1 MKKGIRFF
9 LAAAAM
15 TVTSAFMVSCQG
27 SKDYETVEGD
37 LMETRIYTLD
47 NGLKV
52 YLSVN
57 EETPRI
63 QTYIAVRTGSR
74 NDPAETTGLAHYLE
88 HIMFKGSKHF
98 GTCDYEKEK
107 PLLDDIERRFEEY
120 RVTTDPELR
129 KQMYHGID
137 SVSQLAAQYFIPNE
151 YDKLMA
157 AIGAQGTNAYTSND
171 VTCYVEDIP
180 SNEIEN
186 WLKIEADRFKNMVIR
201 GFHTELEAVYE
212 EKNMSLTQDNRK
224 AIEALLAQLFPTHP
238 YGTQTTLGTQE
249 HLKNPS
255 ITNIKNY
262 FNRYYV
268 PNNVAICMAGDFN
281 PEEVIELIKKYF
293 GDWQPNK
300 ELSRPEFEPQPEI
313 TAIKD
318 TSVVGLEAE
327 CMLMGW
333 RFNGAKDPQVDTL
346 DILTEVLA
354 NGKAG
359 LFDINLEQQM
369 KARSV
374 SAFTY
379 SFTDYTALIFYAFP
393 KNNQTLEELRALI
406 IEELAKLKNGEFS
419 DELVQS
425 VINNKKR
432 AYYESLIT
440 NKSRADMFV
449 DAFINGLEWK
459 DVVGKIGRMEKI
471 TKQQLVD
478 FANKHLND
486 NFVCVYKRQ
495 GEDTSIKKVE
505 KPAITPIPSN
515 RDNASDFLKEIQA
528 SKTEPIKPR
537 FVDFEKDMTKAEMP
551 NGLPVLYKKN
561 TTDGLFNLSFVYDY
575 GTENVRGLDLVSD
588 YLNYIGTD
596 KRTSA
601 EIKQEF
607 YKLACNYNISI
618 GDNRTTI
625 SLSGLQEN
633 MEQALALLEDIIGN
647 AKGDKESYDKLVGML
662 IKAREDAKASQR
674 SSFNALRQYAIYGPY
689 NSQRNTLSEKE
700 LRAGTPDMLTDMLK
714 PFGELKHTIMYFGPM
729 DVEPFKE
736 LIAKEHKMADEP
748 KEAVAEKKYTKLETP
763 ENEIVI
769 APYDAKNIYL
779 MQLHNENKQW
789 TPESEPVVTLFNEY
803 FGGGMNTIVFQ
814 ELREARGLAYSASS
828 YYNTPSKKDDPEW
841 YYTMIISQNDKMMD
855 CISVFNEILD
865 EMPQSENAFN
875 VAKQSLTKSLESRRT
890 TRFAV
895 LTKYLSNQYLGIDYD
910 INEKIYNALPSL
922 TLQSIV
928 DFEKQNMAKKP
939 YRYIILGNEK
949 ELDIKA
955 LEKIGKIK
963 RLSTEEIFGY

>member
-333 RFNGAKDPQVDTL
+333 RFNGANDPQVDTL
-346 DILTEVLA
+346 DVLTEVLA

-406 IEELAKLKNGEFS
+406 IEELGKLKNGEFS

-596 KRTSA
+596 KKTSA

-700 LRAGTPDMLTDMLK
+700 LRAGTPNMLTDMLK

-895 LTKYLSNQYLGIDYD
+895 LTKYLSNKYLGIDYD

-928 DFEKQNMAKKP
+928 DFEKQNMSKKP

-949 ELDIKA
+949 ELDIKS

>member
-281 PEEVIELIKKYF
+281 PDEVIELIKKYF

-333 RFNGAKDPQVDTL
+333 RFNGANDPQVDTL

-406 IEELAKLKNGEFS
+406 IEELGKLKNGEFS

-928 DFEKQNMAKKP
+928 DFEKQNMSKKP

>member
-224 AIEALLAQLFPTHP
+224 AIEALLAKLFPTHP

-406 IEELAKLKNGEFS
+406 IEELGKLKNGEFS

-625 SLSGLQEN
+625 SLSGLHEN

>member
-15 TVTSAFMVSCQG
+15 SVTSAFMVSCQG
-27 SKDYETVEGD
+27 NKDYETVEGD

-281 PEEVIELIKKYF
+281 PDEVIELIKKYF

-300 ELSRPEFEPQPEI
+300 ELSRPEFDPQPEI

-333 RFNGAKDPQVDTL
+333 RFNGANDPQVDTL
-346 DILTEVLA
+346 DVLTEVLA

-406 IEELAKLKNGEFS
+406 IEELGKLKNGEFS

-601 EIKQEF
+601 EIKQEL

-662 IKAREDAKASQR
+662 IKAREDAKSSQR

-828 YYNTPSKKDDPEW
+828 FYNTPSKKDDPEW

>member
-281 PEEVIELIKKYF
+281 PDEVIELIKKYF

-333 RFNGAKDPQVDTL
+333 RFNGANDPQVDTL
-346 DILTEVLA
+346 DVLTEVLA

-393 KNNQTLEELRALI
+393 KNNQTLEELRVLI
-406 IEELAKLKNGEFS
+406 IEELGKLKNGEFS

-537 FVDFEKDMTKAEMP
+537 FVDFEKDMTKAEMS

-575 GTENVRGLDLVSD
+575 GTENVRGLDLVAD

-662 IKAREDAKASQR
+662 IKAREDAKSSQR

>member
-281 PEEVIELIKKYF
+281 PDEVIELIKKYF

-333 RFNGAKDPQVDTL
+333 RFNGANDPQVDTL
-346 DILTEVLA
+346 DVLTEVLA

-406 IEELAKLKNGEFS
+406 IEELGKLKNGEFS

-537 FVDFEKDMTKAEMP
+537 FVDFEKDMTKAEMS

-575 GTENVRGLDLVSD
+575 GTENVRGLNLVAD

-625 SLSGLQEN
+625 SLSGLHEN

-662 IKAREDAKASQR
+662 IKAREDAKSSQR

-828 YYNTPSKKDDPEW
+828 YYNTPSRKDDPEW

>member
-281 PEEVIELIKKYF
+281 PDEVIELIKKYF

-333 RFNGAKDPQVDTL
+333 RFNGANDPQVDTL
-346 DILTEVLA
+346 DVLTEVLA

-406 IEELAKLKNGEFS
+406 IEELGKLKNGEFS

-928 DFEKQNMAKKP
+928 DFEKQNMSKKP

>member
-281 PEEVIELIKKYF
+281 PDEVIELIKKYF

-300 ELSRPEFEPQPEI
+300 ELSRPEFEPQPEL

-333 RFNGAKDPQVDTL
+333 RFNGANDPQVDTL
-346 DILTEVLA
+346 DVLTEVLA

-674 SSFNALRQYAIYGPY
+674 GSFNALRQYAIYGPY

>member
-1 MKKGIRFF
+1 MKKVLKLT
-9 LAAAAM
+9 LAAVAM
-15 TVTSAFMVSCQG
+15 AVMSVFVASCSNG
-27 SKDYETVEGD
+27 KDYETVEGD
-37 LMETRIYTLD
+37 LLNARIYTLD

-57 EETPRI
+57 EEKPRI

-88 HIMFKGSKHF
+88 HIMFKGTKTF

-120 RVTTDPELR
+120 RVTTDPEQR
-129 KQMYHGID
+129 KLMYQGID

-268 PNNVAICMAGDFN
+268 PNNVAICMSGDFN
-281 PEEVIELIKKYF
+281 PDEVIEQIKKYF
-293 GDWQPNK
+293 GDWQPNP
-300 ELSRPEFEPQPEI
+300 ELSRPEFEEQPEI

-333 RFNGAKDPQVDTL
+333 RFKGAKDPQVDTL
-346 DILTEVLA
+346 DVLTEVLT

-359 LFDINLEQQM
+359 LFEINLEQQM
-369 KARSV
+369 KINSV

-379 SFTDYTALIFYAFP
+379 SFTDYTALMLYAYP
-393 KNNQTLEELRALI
+393 KDNQTLEELRALLV
-406 IEELAKLKNGEFS
+406 EELGKLKKGEFD
-419 DELVQS
+419 DELLQS

-432 AYYESLIT
+432 AYYESLID
-440 NKSRADMFV
+440 NDSRASMFV
-449 DAFINGLEWK
+449 DAFINGQEWA

-471 TKQQLVD
+471 TKLQLVD

-505 KPAITPIPSN
+505 KPAITPIPTN
-515 RDNASDFLKEIQA
+515 RDTASVFLKEIQA
-528 SKTEPIKPR
+528 SKTTPIQPR
-537 FVDFEKDMTKAEMP
+537 FVDFEKDMTKAEMA

-561 TTDGLFNLSFVYDY
+561 TTDGLFTLAFVYDY
-575 GTENVRGLDLVSD
+575 GTENVKGLDIVSD
-588 YLNYIGTD
+588 YLYYIGTD
-596 KRTSA
+596 KKTTA
-601 EIKQEF
+601 QIKQEF
-607 YKLACNYNISI
+607 YKLACDYSISI
-618 GDNRTTI
+618 GSDMSVI

-633 MEQALALLEDIIGN
+633 MPQALALLEDFLAN
-647 AKGDKESYDKLVGML
+647 AKGDKESYEKLIGIIM
-662 IKAREDAKASQR
+662 KDRQDAKTNQR
-674 SSFNALRQYAIYGPY
+674 ANFGALQQYALYGEY
-689 NSQRNTLSEKE
+689 NSMRNTLSEKE
-700 LRAGTPDMLTDMLK
+700 LRAGSPEMLTDMLK
-714 PFGELKHTIMYFGPM
+714 PFAELKHTVMYFGPM
-729 DVEPFKE
+729 DVEPFVE
-736 LIAKEHKMADEP
+736 LIENEHKMALEP
-748 KEAVAEKKYTKLETP
+748 LDAVAEKKYVMQQTP
-763 ENEIVI
+763 QNEVLI

-779 MQLHNENKQW
+779 MQLHNEGKQW
-789 TPESEPVVTLFNEY
+789 NVESEPVVTLFNEY

-814 ELREARGLAYSASS
+814 ELREARGLAYSASAWYS
-828 YYNTPSKKDDPEW
+828 TPSKKEDPES

-855 CISVFNEILD
+855 CIGVFNNILD

-875 VAKQSLTKSLESRRT
+875 VAKQALTKSLESRRT

-895 LTKYLSNQYLGIDYD
+895 LNKYLYSQYLGIDYD
-910 INEKIYNALPSL
+910 INEKIYNALPNL
-922 TLQSIV
+922 TLKDIV
-928 DFEKQNMAKKP
+928 EFEKQNMAKK
-939 YRYIILGNEK
+939 RYKYVILGNEK

-955 LEKIGKIK
+955 LEKIGPIK
-963 RLSTEEIFGY
+963 RLTTEQIFGY

>member
-281 PEEVIELIKKYF
+281 PDEVIELIKKYF

-300 ELSRPEFEPQPEI
+300 ELSRPEFEPQPEL

-333 RFNGAKDPQVDTL
+333 RFNGANDPQVDTL
-346 DILTEVLA
+346 DVLTEVLA

-575 GTENVRGLDLVSD
+575 GTENVRGLDIVSD

-596 KRTSA
+596 KKTSA

-662 IKAREDAKASQR
+662 IKAREDAKSSQR

>member
-281 PEEVIELIKKYF
+281 PDEVIELIKKYF

-333 RFNGAKDPQVDTL
+333 RFNGANDPQVDTL
-346 DILTEVLA
+346 DVLTEVLA

-406 IEELAKLKNGEFS
+406 IEELGKLKNGEFS

-449 DAFINGLEWK
+449 DAFINGQEWK

-674 SSFNALRQYAIYGPY
+674 SNFNALRQYAIYGPY

>member
-281 PEEVIELIKKYF
+281 PDEVIELIKKYF

-333 RFNGAKDPQVDTL
+333 RFNGANDPQVDTL
-346 DILTEVLA
+346 DVLTEVLA

-406 IEELAKLKNGEFS
+406 IEELGKLKNGEFS

-537 FVDFEKDMTKAEMP
+537 FVDFEKDMTKAEMS

-633 MEQALALLEDIIGN
+633 MDQALALLEDIIGN

-662 IKAREDAKASQR
+662 IKAREDAKSSQR

>member
-406 IEELAKLKNGEFS
+406 IEELGKLKNGEFS

-449 DAFINGLEWK
+449 DAFINGQEWK

>member
-1 MKKGIRFF
+1 
-9 LAAAAM
+9 
-15 TVTSAFMVSCQG
+15 
-27 SKDYETVEGD
+27 
-37 LMETRIYTLD
+37 
-47 NGLKV
+47 
-52 YLSVN
+52 
-57 EETPRI
+57 
-63 QTYIAVRTGSR
+63 
-74 NDPAETTGLAHYLE
+74 
-88 HIMFKGSKHF
+88 
-98 GTCDYEKEK
+98 
-107 PLLDDIERRFEEY
+107 
-120 RVTTDPELR
+120 
-129 KQMYHGID
+129 
-137 SVSQLAAQYFIPNE
+137 
-151 YDKLMA
+151 
-157 AIGAQGTNAYTSND
+157 
-171 VTCYVEDIP
+171 
-180 SNEIEN
+180 
-186 WLKIEADRFKNMVIR
+186 
-201 GFHTELEAVYE
+201 
-212 EKNMSLTQDNRK
+212 
-224 AIEALLAQLFPTHP
+224 
-238 YGTQTTLGTQE
+238 
-249 HLKNPS
+249 
-255 ITNIKNY
+255 
-262 FNRYYV
+262 
-268 PNNVAICMAGDFN
+268 
-281 PEEVIELIKKYF
+281 
-293 GDWQPNK
+293 
-300 ELSRPEFEPQPEI
+300 
-313 TAIKD
+313 
-318 TSVVGLEAE
+318 
-327 CMLMGW
+327 
-333 RFNGAKDPQVDTL
+333 
-346 DILTEVLA
+346 
-354 NGKAG
+354 
-359 LFDINLEQQM
+359 
-369 KARSV
+369 
-374 SAFTY
+374 
-379 SFTDYTALIFYAFP
+379 
-393 KNNQTLEELRALI
+393 
-406 IEELAKLKNGEFS
+406 
-419 DELVQS
+419 VQS

-537 FVDFEKDMTKAEMP
+537 FVDFEKDMTKAEMS

-575 GTENVRGLDLVSD
+575 GTENVRGLNLVAD

-625 SLSGLQEN
+625 SLSGLHEN

-662 IKAREDAKASQR
+662 IKAREDAKSSQR

-865 EMPQSENAFN
+865 EMPQSENALN
-875 VAKQSLTKSLESRRT
+875 VANQSLTKSLESRRT

>member
-281 PEEVIELIKKYF
+281 PDEVIELIKKYF

-346 DILTEVLA
+346 DVLTEVLA

-406 IEELAKLKNGEFS
+406 IEELGKLKNGEFS

-596 KRTSA
+596 KKTSA

-949 ELDIKA
+949 ELDIKS

>member
-281 PEEVIELIKKYF
+281 PDEVIELIKKYF

-333 RFNGAKDPQVDTL
+333 RFNGANDPQVDTL
-346 DILTEVLA
+346 DVLTEVLA

-406 IEELAKLKNGEFS
+406 IEELGKLKNGEFS

-537 FVDFEKDMTKAEMP
+537 FVDFEKDMTKAEMS

-575 GTENVRGLDLVSD
+575 GTENVRGLNLVAD

-662 IKAREDAKASQR
+662 IKAREDAKSSQR
-674 SSFNALRQYAIYGPY
+674 SSFNALQQYAIYGPY

>member
-27 SKDYETVEGD
+27 SKDYETVEDD

-120 RVTTDPELR
+120 RVTADPELR

-333 RFNGAKDPQVDTL
+333 RFNGANDPQVDTL
-346 DILTEVLA
+346 DVLTEVLA

-406 IEELAKLKNGEFS
+406 IEVLGKLKNGEFS

-537 FVDFEKDMTKAEMP
+537 FVDFEKDMTKAEMS

-625 SLSGLQEN
+625 SLSGLHEN

-828 YYNTPSKKDDPEW
+828 YYNTPSRKDDPEW

-963 RLSTEEIFGY
+963 RLSIEEIFGY

>member
-333 RFNGAKDPQVDTL
+333 RFNGANDPQVDTL
-346 DILTEVLA
+346 DVLTEVLA

-406 IEELAKLKNGEFS
+406 IEELGKLKNGEFS

-537 FVDFEKDMTKAEMP
+537 FVDFEKDMTKAEMS

-575 GTENVRGLDLVSD
+575 GTENVRGLNLVAD

-625 SLSGLQEN
+625 SLSGLHEN

>member
-318 TSVVGLEAE
+318 TSVIGLEAE

-346 DILTEVLA
+346 DVLTEVLA

-505 KPAITPIPSN
+505 KPAIAPIPSN
-515 RDNASDFLKEIQA
+515 RDNASEFLKEIQA

-596 KRTSA
+596 KKTSA

>member
-281 PEEVIELIKKYF
+281 PDEVIELIKKYF

-346 DILTEVLA
+346 DVLTEVLA

-406 IEELAKLKNGEFS
+406 IEELGKLKNGEFS

-575 GTENVRGLDLVSD
+575 GTENVRGLDLVAD

-596 KRTSA
+596 KKTSA

-949 ELDIKA
+949 ELDIKS

>member
-406 IEELAKLKNGEFS
+406 IEELGKLKNGEFS

-449 DAFINGLEWK
+449 DAFINGQEWK

-625 SLSGLQEN
+625 SLSGLHEN

-662 IKAREDAKASQR
+662 IKAREDAKSSQR

-949 ELDIKA
+949 ELDIKS

>member
-15 TVTSAFMVSCQG
+15 SVTSAFMVSCQG
-27 SKDYETVEGD
+27 NKDYETVEGD

-281 PEEVIELIKKYF
+281 PDEVIELIKKYF

-300 ELSRPEFEPQPEI
+300 ELSRPEFDPQPEI

-333 RFNGAKDPQVDTL
+333 RFNGANDPQVDTL
-346 DILTEVLA
+346 DVLTEVLA

-406 IEELAKLKNGEFS
+406 IEELGKLKNGEFS

-596 KRTSA
+596 KKTSA

-662 IKAREDAKASQR
+662 IKAREDAKSSQR

-736 LIAKEHKMADEP
+736 LIAKDILVLTAGCSSGGLENVGLMTPEAAELAGPNLKAVCKQLGIPPVLNFGPCLAIGRLEIVATEIAAELGVDLPQLPLVLSAAQWLEEQAIADGAFALSLGLPLHLGVPPFITGSKLVTKVLTEDMVGLTGGRVIVDP
-748 KEAVAEKKYTKLETP
+748 SGNSAADKLE
-763 ENEIVI
+763 
-769 APYDAKNIYL
+769 A
-779 MQLHNENKQW
+779 
-789 TPESEPVVTLFNEY
+789 
-803 FGGGMNTIVFQ
+803 
-814 ELREARGLAYSASS
+814 
-828 YYNTPSKKDDPEW
+828 
-841 YYTMIISQNDKMMD
+841 II
-855 CISVFNEILD
+855 E
-865 EMPQSENAFN
+865 
-875 VAKQSLTKSLESRRT
+875 
-890 TRFAV
+890 
-895 LTKYLSNQYLGIDYD
+895 
-910 INEKIYNALPSL
+910 EK
-922 TLQSIV
+922 
-928 DFEKQNMAKKP
+928 
-939 YRYIILGNEK
+939 R
-949 ELDIKA
+949 KA
-955 LEKIGKIK
+955 LNI
-963 RLSTEEIFGY
+963 

>member
-63 QTYIAVRTGSR
+63 QTCIAVRTGSR

-406 IEELAKLKNGEFS
+406 IEELGKLKNGEFS

-449 DAFINGLEWK
+449 DAFINGQEWK

>member
-281 PEEVIELIKKYF
+281 PDEVIELIKKYF

-333 RFNGAKDPQVDTL
+333 RFNGANDPQVDTL
-346 DILTEVLA
+346 DVLTEVLA

-406 IEELAKLKNGEFS
+406 IEELGKLKNGEFS

-537 FVDFEKDMTKAEMP
+537 FVDFEKDMTKAEMS

-575 GTENVRGLDLVSD
+575 GTENVRGLNLVAD

-625 SLSGLQEN
+625 SLSGLHEN

>member
-281 PEEVIELIKKYF
+281 PDEVIELIKKYF

-333 RFNGAKDPQVDTL
+333 RFNGANDPQVDTL
-346 DILTEVLA
+346 DVLTEVLA

-406 IEELAKLKNGEFS
+406 IEELGKLKNGEFS

-515 RDNASDFLKEIQA
+515 RDNASEFLKEIQA

-596 KRTSA
+596 KKTSA

-736 LIAKEHKMADEP
+736 LIAKEHKMSDEP

-949 ELDIKA
+949 ELDIKS

>member
-281 PEEVIELIKKYF
+281 PDEVIELIKKYF

-333 RFNGAKDPQVDTL
+333 RFNGANDPQVDTL
-346 DILTEVLA
+346 DVLTEVLA

-537 FVDFEKDMTKAEMP
+537 FVDFEKDMTKAEMS

-625 SLSGLQEN
+625 SLSGLHEN

-949 ELDIKA
+949 ELDIKS

>member
-15 TVTSAFMVSCQG
+15 SVTSAFMVSCQG

-137 SVSQLAAQYFIPNE
+137 SVSQLAAQFFIPNE

-346 DILTEVLA
+346 DVLTEVLA

-406 IEELAKLKNGEFS
+406 IEELGKLKNGEFS

-575 GTENVRGLDLVSD
+575 GTENVRGLDLVAD

-596 KRTSA
+596 KKTSA

-625 SLSGLQEN
+625 SLSGLHEN

-769 APYDAKNIYL
+769 ALYDAKNIYL

-855 CISVFNEILD
+855 CISVFNEILN

-949 ELDIKA
+949 ELDIKS

>member
-27 SKDYETVEGD
+27 SKDYETVEVD

-281 PEEVIELIKKYF
+281 PDEVIELIKKYF

-333 RFNGAKDPQVDTL
+333 RFNGANDPQVDTL
-346 DILTEVLA
+346 DVLTEVLA

-406 IEELAKLKNGEFS
+406 IEELGKLKNGEFS

-537 FVDFEKDMTKAEMP
+537 FVDFEKDMTKAEMS

-575 GTENVRGLDLVSD
+575 GTENVRGLNLVAD

-625 SLSGLQEN
+625 SLSGLHEN

-662 IKAREDAKASQR
+662 IKAREDAKSSQR

>member
-15 TVTSAFMVSCQG
+15 SVTSAFMVSCQG
-27 SKDYETVEGD
+27 NKDYETVEGD

-300 ELSRPEFEPQPEI
+300 ELSRPEFEPQPEL

-333 RFNGAKDPQVDTL
+333 RFNGANDPQVDTL
-346 DILTEVLA
+346 DVLTEVLA

-662 IKAREDAKASQR
+662 IKAREDAKSSQR

-928 DFEKQNMAKKP
+928 DFEKQNMSKKP

>member
-281 PEEVIELIKKYF
+281 PDEVIELIKKYF

-300 ELSRPEFEPQPEI
+300 ELSRPEFEPQPEL

-346 DILTEVLA
+346 DVLTEVLA

-625 SLSGLQEN
+625 SLSGLHEN

-910 INEKIYNALPSL
+910 INEKIYNDLPSL

-963 RLSTEEIFGY
+963 RLSIEEIFGY

>member
-281 PEEVIELIKKYF
+281 PDEVIELIKKYF

-333 RFNGAKDPQVDTL
+333 RFNGANDPQVDTL

-406 IEELAKLKNGEFS
+406 IEELGKLKNGEFS

-537 FVDFEKDMTKAEMP
+537 FVDFEKDMTKAEMS

-575 GTENVRGLDLVSD
+575 GTENVRGLNLVAD

-625 SLSGLQEN
+625 SLSGLHEN

-662 IKAREDAKASQR
+662 IKAREDAKSSQR

>member
-15 TVTSAFMVSCQG
+15 SVTSAFMVSCQG

-224 AIEALLAQLFPTHP
+224 AIEALLAQLFPAHP

-281 PEEVIELIKKYF
+281 PDEVIELIKKYF

-346 DILTEVLA
+346 DVLTEILA

-406 IEELAKLKNGEFS
+406 IEELGKLKNGEFS

-449 DAFINGLEWK
+449 DAFINGQEWK

-537 FVDFEKDMTKAEMP
+537 FVDFEKDMTKAEMS

-575 GTENVRGLDLVSD
+575 GTENVKGLDLVAD

-625 SLSGLQEN
+625 SLSGLHEN
-633 MEQALALLEDIIGN
+633 MEQALALLEDVIGN

-736 LIAKEHKMADEP
+736 LIAKEHKMADKP
-748 KEAVAEKKYTKLETP
+748 KVAVAEKKYTKQETP

-789 TPESEPVVTLFNEY
+789 MPESEPVVTLFNEY

-828 YYNTPSKKDDPEW
+828 FYNTPSKKDEPEW

-963 RLSTEEIFGY
+963 RLSTEDIFGY

>member
-15 TVTSAFMVSCQG
+15 SVTSAFMVSCQG
-27 SKDYETVEGD
+27 NKDYETVEGD

-281 PEEVIELIKKYF
+281 PDEVIELIKKYF

-300 ELSRPEFEPQPEI
+300 ELSRPEFDPQPEI

-333 RFNGAKDPQVDTL
+333 RFNGANDPQVDTL
-346 DILTEVLA
+346 DVLTEVLA

-406 IEELAKLKNGEFS
+406 IEELGKLKNGEFS

-596 KRTSA
+596 KKTSA

-662 IKAREDAKASQR
+662 IKAREDAKSSQR

-828 YYNTPSKKDDPEW
+828 FYNTPSKKDDPEW

-949 ELDIKA
+949 ELDIKS

>member
-281 PEEVIELIKKYF
+281 PDEVIELIKKYF

-300 ELSRPEFEPQPEI
+300 ELSRLEFEPQPEI

-333 RFNGAKDPQVDTL
+333 RFNGANDPQVDTL
-346 DILTEVLA
+346 DVLTEVLA

-406 IEELAKLKNGEFS
+406 IEELGKLKNGEFS

-596 KRTSA
+596 KKTSA

-662 IKAREDAKASQR
+662 IKAREDAKSSQR

-949 ELDIKA
+949 ELDIKS

>member
-15 TVTSAFMVSCQG
+15 SVTSAFMVSCQG
-27 SKDYETVEGD
+27 NKDYETVEGD

-300 ELSRPEFEPQPEI
+300 DLSRPEFEPQPEI

-333 RFNGAKDPQVDTL
+333 RFNGANDPQVDTL
-346 DILTEVLA
+346 DVLTEILA

-459 DVVGKIGRMEKI
+459 NVVGKIGRMEKI

-596 KRTSA
+596 KKTSA

-662 IKAREDAKASQR
+662 IKAREDAKSSQR

-928 DFEKQNMAKKP
+928 DFEKQNMSKKP

>member
-1 MKKGIRFF
+1 MKKSIRFF

-15 TVTSAFMVSCQG
+15 SVTSAFMVSCQG
-27 SKDYETVEGD
+27 NKDYETVEGD

-333 RFNGAKDPQVDTL
+333 RFNGANDPQVDTL
-346 DILTEVLA
+346 DVLTEVLA

-393 KNNQTLEELRALI
+393 KNNQTLEELRVLI
-406 IEELAKLKNGEFS
+406 IEELGKLKNGEFS

-537 FVDFEKDMTKAEMP
+537 FVDFEKDMTKAEMS

-674 SSFNALRQYAIYGPY
+674 SNFNALRQYAIYGPY